1 MNFGVKTFTLPHWGH
16 LPDEQVLCAWV
27 RFKDAFEAQQGWPV
41 SSIKWDLIHNEDR
54 VRFSGFPSPTCDK
67 DSVQAGPCLCSAPA
81 ATPVARCNL
90 QILPR
95 LIP

>member
-1 MNFGVKTFTLPHWGH
+1 MNFGVKTFTLPHWGR
-16 LPDEQVLCAWV
+16 LPDEQVLCALT
-27 RFKDAFEAQQGWPV
+27 RLEDAFKTQQGWPV
-41 SSIKWDLIHNEDR
+41 SSIKWDLIHNEYR

-67 DSVQAGPCLCSAPA
+67 DIMQAGPCLCSAPA
-81 ATPVARCNL
+81 AALVVRCNL